1 MLTSEQHRCSNEK
14 RNFSAEFK
22 RESAQL
28 VVDQKY
34 TVADAAKAMDVGLST
49 MTRWVK
55 QLRDERQGKTP
66 KASPITPEQIEIR
79 KLRKKLQRI
88 EMENEIL
95 KKGGVLRKA
104 VRLRYAFIRDNTCC
118 WPVRLLC
125 RVLDVHPSGF
135 YAWLQQPHSQR
146 HQADLRLTGQI
157 KQFWLESG
165 CVYGYRKIHLDL
177 RDSGQQCGVNRV
189 WRLMKRVGIKAQV
202 GYRSPRARK
211 GEASIMSPNRLQ
223 RQFNP
228 DAPDERWVT
237 DITYIRTHEGWLY
250 LAVVVALFS
259 RKIIGWSM
267 QSRMTKDIVLN
278 ALLMAVW
285 RRNPEKQVLV
295 HSDQGSQY
303 TSHEWQSFLKSHGLE
318 GSMSRRGNCHD
329 NAVAESFFQLLKRER
344 IKKKIYGMREE
355 ARSDIFD
362 YIEMF
367 YNSKRRHGSSEQMS
381 PTEYENQYYQRLG
394 SV

>member
-1 MLTSEQHRCSNEK
+1 
-14 RNFSAEFK
+14 NFSAEFK

-250 LAVVVALFS
+250 LAVVVDLFS

>member
-1 MLTSEQHRCSNEK
+1 MKK

-28 VVDQKY
+28 VVDQTY

-95 KKGGVLRKA
+95 KKGVLRKA

-250 LAVVVALFS
+250 LAVVVDLFS

>member
-1 MLTSEQHRCSNEK
+1 MSGK
-14 RNFSAEFK
+14 RYPEEFK
-22 RESAQL
+22 TEAVKQ
-28 VVDQKY
+28 VVDRGYSVASVATRLDITTHSLYAWIKKYGPDSSTNKEQSDAQAEIRRLQKELKRV
-34 TVADAAKAMDVGLST
+34 T
-49 MTRWVK
+49 
-55 QLRDERQGKTP
+55 DERD
-66 KASPITPEQIEIR
+66 IF
-79 KLRKKLQRI
+79 KKSR
-88 EMENEIL
+88 
-95 KKGGVLRKA
+95 GVLRKA

-211 GEASIMSPNRLQ
+211 GEASIVSPNRLQ

-228 DAPDERWVT
+228 DAPDERWVI

-250 LAVVVALFS
+250 LAVVVDLFS

-285 RRNPEKQVLV
+285 RRNPQKQVLV

-344 IKKKIYGMREE
+344 IKKKIYGTREE

-367 YNSKRRHGSSEQMS
+367 YNSKRRHGSSDQMS